1 MPGALTHRIRAWR
14 DDTRRAIVSRFFDR
28 EKPEV
33 ERLEGLRRVLFVR
46 WDAKWGD
53 SVVFSFVPRE
63 LQRHGIS
70 VEVIATS
77 EMAPMF
83 RDQFGVDAVHETKKR
98 PGYGEIRRLARQV
111 GPVDLVVFFSHL
123 ANHRAVYLLSQL
135 QATHIAGLDDSVG
148 LVDLKLGAAT
158 RGKHFAEKYLSLL
171 ERCGVQ
177 GADTRY
183 IVPREEQSEKSVSAF
198 LQGRR
203 PFVCLNAYSKGS
215 ARSLNLETAKRL
227 IELLLNQ
234 FSEHDVC
241 VLSAPGKQQEVEGLC
256 RQMADERIFCLPE
269 TQTIYD
275 NIELIARADALVSGI
290 TATVH
295 MADGLGVPSFVL
307 FPYDPADRDDW
318 HSRHPLSVN
327 FLAEPS
333 EPLDVNRLD
342 WSEVERELAR
352 FAAEL
357 KRCIGERQH
366 GSEWEGRNCQA

>member
-1 MPGALTHRIRAWR
+1 
-14 DDTRRAIVSRFFDR
+14 VSRLFDR
-28 EKPEV
+28 PKGEV
-33 ERLEGLRRVLFVR
+33 QQVEHLCRVLFVR

-70 VEVIATS
+70 VEVIATA
-77 EMAPMF
+77 EMATTF

-98 PGYGEIRRLARQV
+98 PGYGEIRRLAKRI

-135 QATHIAGLDDSVG
+135 QAKHIAALDDSVG
-148 LVDLKLGAAT
+148 LVDLKLGATT
-158 RGKHFAEKYLSLL
+158 RGKHFAEKYLTLL

-183 IVPREEQSEKSVSAF
+183 IVPREEHSEERVAAF
-198 LQGRR
+198 LEGRR
-203 PFVCLNAYSKGS
+203 PFVCFNAYSKGS
-215 ARSLNLETAKRL
+215 ARSLSPETAKRL
-227 IELLLNQ
+227 VELLLEQ
-234 FSEHDVC
+234 LPGHDVC
-241 VLSAPGKQQEVEGLC
+241 VLSVPGKQQEVEALC
-256 RQMADERIFCLPE
+256 LAAGEQRTFCLPD
-269 TQTIYD
+269 TQTIHD
-275 NIELIARADALVSGI
+275 NIALIARADALVSGI

-307 FPYDPADRDDW
+307 FPYDPVDRDDW

-342 WSEVERELAR
+342 WARLETELRA
-352 FAAEL
+352 FIAAL
-357 KRCIGERQH
+357 QSSQAGEAEAT
-366 GSEWEGRNCQA
+366 SA